1 MPPKVETRTK
11 PIDEQLAHMLEI
23 MLRVEPEK
31 SQPMVTLKFPEY
43 FNTYTFI
50 LTTILISIA
59 VIVERINP
67 TTASSGR

>member
-11 PIDEQLAHMLEI
+11 PIDEQLAHMLDI

-31 SQPMVTLKFPEY
+31 SQPMVTFKFPEY

-50 LTTILISIA
+50 LTTIPRSLQLLSK
-59 VIVERINP
+59 E
-67 TTASSGR
+67 